1 MIRTLA
7 LLTVST
13 LLFGITFAIGQ
24 DVSDPRIKAAQANF
38 DSSVE
43 KARLGLLA
51 DLKKK
56 QDESQKAGDLK
67 GIEMIEDEVKALIT
81 NRILPASVSTKIFE
95 GLVRIAQ
102 SKLEDTYSTQI
113 KQLTMSGN
121 VTLAKTFQKDLEE
134 FKKTKGF
141 VLTNSADPIEVIP
154 AKIEYEQEV
163 EKAKEG
169 LLADLKKKQNEAQ
182 KLGDLK
188 GVEKI
193 ELEIK
198 AFSEKNILPKT
209 VLTRVYLSQIQTSSI
224 KLEDAY
230 SVQIKKLTID
240 GNLAVAKII
249 QQDLDYL
256 KKINGST
263 NDDSSNNPLQINSKW
278 VNDKNNTMVLTILER
293 KGESFKGHF
302 AAGNTLKEV
311 NGKINGQSIFWLS
324 KDVRPIKNTNAGG
337 NNFGTLKKDETG
349 YKIDFK
355 FEHPPK
361 GPTGVYTLRQ
371 VK

>member
-24 DVSDPRIKAAQANF
+24 DVSDPRIKTAQANF
-38 DSSVE
+38 DSTVE

-56 QDESQKAGDLK
+56 QDEAQKAGDLK
-67 GIEMIEDEVKALIT
+67 GIEMIEDEVKALIA
-81 NRILPASVSTKIFE
+81 NRILPASISTKIFE

-121 VTLAKTFQKDLEE
+121 ITLAKTFQKDLEE
-134 FKKTKGF
+134 FIKAKGF
-141 VLTNSADPIEVIP
+141 ILTNLADPIEVIP

-169 LLADLKKKQNEAQ
+169 LIADLKKKQNEAQ

-188 GVEKI
+188 GVEKV
-193 ELEIK
+193 ESEIK
-198 AFSEKNILPKT
+198 AFSEKNVLPKT
-209 VLTRVYLSQIQTSSI
+209 VLTRVYLSQIQTASI

-230 SVQIKKLTID
+230 SVQIKKSTID
-240 GNLAVAKII
+240 GNLALAKKL
-249 QQDLDYL
+249 QKDLNYF
-256 KKINGST
+256 KEVNGSLT
-263 NDDSSNNPLQINSKW
+263 NDSSDPLQVNSKW
-278 VNDKNNTMVLTILER
+278 VNEKNDKWILTIKER
-293 KGESFKGHF
+293 KGDSFKALF
-302 AAGNTLKEV
+302 AVGDTLKEV
-311 NGKINGQSIFWLS
+311 NGKINGPSIFWLS
-324 KDVRPIKNTNAGG
+324 KDVRPIKNSGAGG
-337 NNFGTLKKDETG
+337 NNFGTLKKDDKG
-349 YKIDFK
+349 FKIDFK

-361 GPTGVYTLRQ
+361 GPSGMFTLRQ
-371 VK
+371 DKQ